1 MTIERTDMAVDQTTI
16 KKDLREFIV
25 DNFMVGSEDETLN
38 DSDSFMEKGI
48 VDSTGVLELTSFV
61 EEKYDFTIEDDE
73 MLPENL
79 DSIDNLVKFISRK
92 KG

>member
-1 MTIERTDMAVDQTTI
+1 MAVDQNTI

-25 DNFMVGSEDETLN
+25 DNFMVGSEDETLT

-79 DSIDNLVKFISRK
+79 DSIDNLVNFISRK
-92 KG
+92 RG

>member
-1 MTIERTDMAVDQTTI
+1 MAVDQSTI

-79 DSIDNLVKFISRK
+79 DSIDNLVKFISTK

>member
-1 MTIERTDMAVDQTTI
+1 MAVDQDTI

-25 DNFMVGSEDETLN
+25 DNFMVGSENETLN
-38 DSDSFMEKGI
+38 DDDSFMEKGI

-61 EEKYDFTIEDDE
+61 EEKYEFSIDDEE

-92 KG
+92 MG